1 MSRQRPADLRP
12 SIPGPA
18 TTFLEPLIRSKRV
31 IVCCGAGGVG
41 KTTTAAALGVASALA
56 GRRVLVLTIDPAR
69 RLAEAMGIPEAS
81 RKPTAV
87 PRSKLET
94 LGVPMQGE
102 LDAWMLSP
110 EVVFESMVR
119 RLASDEKR
127 VQEILNNRLYQHLSK
142 IVAGMQEYTAAE
154 ALYTLSTE
162 GRYDL
167 VILDTPPS
175 RNALAFLEAPR
186 KLSMFLDERVVGVFL
201 PEGAAAKK
209 KGAIARAASDMVD
222 RVFTKVF
229 GPSFYEELQGFLGAF
244 SGMFGGMRAH
254 AEAVRELLSSDQA
267 SFVLVTSPEPAALAE
282 AGFFQEKITHLGLPF
297 AGYVL
302 NRSWA
307 YTRGFAAPEEI
318 VLPPEASEHERSALR
333 KLGQLAAGERWRA
346 QRDRELLARLRMAT
360 AGGATQPEGTG
371 AAIATPHLG
380 GAVEDLSGL
389 AELARNLVH
398 LGNETPASS
407 SVERAGAVL
416 GTTDG

>member
-1 MSRQRPADLRP
+1 LSVSRRPDVRPGLADASL
-12 SIPGPA
+12 
-18 TTFLEPLIRSKRV
+18 TFLGPLIREKRV

-41 KTTTAAALGVASALA
+41 KTTTAAAIGVASAVA

-81 RKPTAV
+81 RQPSPV
-87 PRSKLET
+87 PREKLASI
-94 LGVPMQGE
+94 GAPISGE

-110 EVVFESMVR
+110 EVVFETMVR
-119 RLASDEKR
+119 RLAGDEAR
-127 VQEILNNRLYQHLSK
+127 VQEILKNRLYEHLSK

-167 VILDTPPS
+167 VVLDTPPS

-186 KLSMFLDERVVGVFL
+186 KLSMFLDERVIGVFL
-201 PEGAAAKK
+201 ADGSAKK
-209 KGAIARAASDMVD
+209 KGAITRAASDLVE
-222 RVFTKVF
+222 RVFTKAF
-229 GPSFYEELQGFLGAF
+229 GEGFYKDLQGFLGAF

-254 AEAVRELLSSDQA
+254 AEAVRALLTSDQA

-282 AGFFQEKITHLGLPF
+282 AGFFHDKITELGLPF

-307 YTRGFAAPEEI
+307 YTRGFSSPEEI
-318 VLPPEASEHERSALR
+318 VLPVDASEPERVALR
-333 KLGQLAAGERWRA
+333 KLHQLADGERWRA
-346 QRDRELLARLRMAT
+346 QRDRDLLARLRMAAAET
-360 AGGATQPEGTG
+360 PQGRQSEAVSGPMGTG
-371 AAIATPHLG
+371 GMVAAIATPHLG
-380 GAVEDLSGL
+380 GAVEDLAGL

-398 LGNETPASS
+398 LENA
-407 SVERAGAVL
+407 
-416 GTTDG
+416 